1 MAKRRG
7 RFEGSV
13 YQRKDGRWC
22 ASLTL
27 PRGEDGKR
35 RRRVVYGATRAEA
48 AEKLHTLQVDT
59 RAGRP
64 VDASQITVAQY
75 LRAWIRDVASKR
87 VRATT
92 LIGYERYV
100 GYVCERVGGTPLRD
114 WTPAGVRFL
123 WSELEREGFGARTRQ
138 AIHRTIRRA
147 LADAVRDGSLAVNP
161 VDAVDSPRTPT
172 PVRQVLAP
180 DEMRT
185 LLDQVDSEENVQ
197 LTALVTLL
205 ASTGLRIG
213 ECLGLRW
220 DDIDLSKCELH
231 VRHSLAEVRGK
242 HILQEPKTEAS
253 RRTMPL
259 PARSDERLRSY
270 RRSLGAVPHARMAVF
285 VDRNGRWLRK
295 SNLMRRLW
303 HPLLERAKLP
313 RVGFYALRHGH
324 ATALLASGESVVDV
338 SARLGHR
345 DPAIT
350 MSVYAHALPDRAREV
365 ADRVDEL
372 LG

>member
-1 MAKRRG
+1 M
-7 RFEGSV
+7 
-13 YQRKDGRWC
+13 
-22 ASLTL
+22 
-27 PRGEDGKR
+27 
-35 RRRVVYGATRAEA
+35 VYGVTRAEA
-48 AEKLHTLQVDT
+48 AEKLHSLQVDT

-64 VDASQITVAQY
+64 VDASQVTLAQY
-75 LRAWIRDVASKR
+75 LRAWIKDVVSKR

-92 LIGYERYV
+92 LVGYERYV
-100 GYVCERVGGTPLRD
+100 GYVCERAGGIPLRE
-114 WTPAGVRFL
+114 WKPADVRAL
-123 WSELEREGFGARTRQ
+123 WSELERDDFGARTRQ

-147 LADAVRDGSLAVNP
+147 LADAVRDGTLAVNP
-161 VDAVDSPRTPT
+161 VDAVDSPRVPT
-172 PVRQVLAP
+172 AVRMVLAP
-180 DEMRT
+180 DQTRK
-185 LLDQVDSEENVQ
+185 LLAQVDSEENIQ

-220 DDIDLSKCELH
+220 DDLDLSKRELH

-242 HILQEPKTEAS
+242 HILQEPKTQAS
-253 RRTMPL
+253 RRTIPL
-259 PARSDERLRSY
+259 PARSVDRLRSY
-270 RRSLGAVPHARMAVF
+270 RRSLGAVPHARMAIF
-285 VDRNGRWLRK
+285 VDRNGQWLRK

-303 HPLLERAKLP
+303 HPLLKRAGLPKL
-313 RVGFYALRHGH
+313 GFHALRHGH
-324 ATALLASGESVVDV
+324 ASALLAAGESVVDV